1 MTAVALQGST
11 ELVVLTYSTVLA
23 SELIGDKSIF
33 TIASLAMRF
42 RPVAVACG
50 VAIAFMAKMSAAVLG
65 GHLLAHLPVR
75 WISGLSAATLFATA
89 LFIWLRRQETP
100 AAEPTPARGWQRGMS
115 VAFSAIFFA
124 EWADP
129 GQLAAAAL
137 AAGSAAPGLVWLAGT
152 LALFTKGGLAMTLG
166 TGLRRR
172 IPDRLARF
180 ISVTCCLVLGLVSL
194 SDLLAS

>member
-1 MTAVALQGST
+1 MTVHIAVLQGSAQ
-11 ELVVLTYSTVLA
+11 LLVLTYSTVLA

-33 TIASLAMRF
+33 TIASLSMRF
-42 RPVAVACG
+42 RPAAVACG
-50 VAIAFMAKMSAAVLG
+50 IAFAFMAKMAAAVLG
-65 GHLLAHLPVR
+65 GHLIAQLPVR
-75 WISGLSAATLFATA
+75 WTSGLSAATLFATA
-89 LFIWLRRQETP
+89 LCVWLKKQETP
-100 AAEPTPARGWQRGMS
+100 AAPDLAHGWRSGVS

-152 LALFTKGGLAMTLG
+152 LALLTKGGLAMGLG

-172 IPDRLARF
+172 IPDRLART
-180 ISVTCCLVLGLVSL
+180 ISSTCCLILGLASL
-194 SDLLAS
+194 SAW